1 MAEALGASG
10 AKLIGGQVIGSLHFE
25 SRDRECEFLADAGAS
40 FCFPLMEKRLM
51 NTGATNSLQCM
62 EDLVLKSFV
71 AARCARRQLEVEAG
85 ASSRIAELEE
95 RVSAL

>member
-1 MAEALGASG
+1 MSQTHQ
-10 AKLIGGQVIGSLHFE
+10 GQVVGCLRFK
-25 SRDRECEFLADAGAS
+25 SRDREREFLAEAGAS

-51 NTGATNSLQCM
+51 NTRATNSLQCT
-62 EDLVLKSFV
+62 EDRALKSFV